1 MTIKLQII
9 LYLDFDKSFCSL
21 DLGFTKG
28 SSVFGTHISAH
39 CQIGRLIEG
48 LKMQRNKRGLHCL
61 IFPLP
66 SGFRIYLILL

>member
-1 MTIKLQII
+1 MTIKLQLI

-28 SSVFGTHISAH
+28 SSVFGTHICAH

-48 LKMQRNKRGLHCL
+48 LKMQRNKTW
-61 IFPLP
+61 FT
-66 SGFRIYLILL
+66 LLNFSPYHQVSEYI